1 MFRCSNQIQIPYL
14 CLCQYIISKWGPKH
28 IRHHYTLPIKIS
40 FFKEMN
46 TFIQHRLIK
55 FIKSNI
61 RNVTRYFYFKI
72 NAVLLNVLLAKKRK
86 KKNAQISHIF
96 EAA

>member
-1 MFRCSNQIQIPYL
+1 MY
-14 CLCQYIISKWGPKH
+14 
-28 IRHHYTLPIKIS
+28 
-40 FFKEMN
+40 

-61 RNVTRYFYFKI
+61 RNVTRCFYFKI